1 MSFGTA
7 KDEVRQAINIVDL
20 VGSYLDLRRQGS
32 GYVALCPWHDD
43 SKPSLQVNPARQI
56 WKCWVCNI
64 GGDIFSFVMQH
75 EGVEFREAL
84 KLLADRAGIELKQY
98 AQAKPVTPGSPDD
111 KVALLQAAA
120 WAEEQF
126 HQFLLKAP
134 DAEVARQ
141 YLEDRGITPA
151 SVEKFRLGF
160 CPDNFTWLLDKSR
173 NTPHSPVILEAI
185 DVVGKSE
192 RGTFYDRFRNRVMF
206 PIRDTQSR
214 PIAFGGRVLPNSADK
229 GGKYINSRE
238 TKLFS
243 KREQLYALDI
253 ASKEARKSRHLT
265 VVEGYTDVVT
275 CHQFG
280 VQDVVACLGTA
291 LGERHIPLLRRFAD
305 TITLLLDGDE
315 AGQARTN
322 EILEIFVTAGVDLRV
337 LTLPDELDPAEFL
350 LERGREPFVKLL
362 KEQAVDA
369 LEHKIRV
376 ATRDLDIARETH
388 RASVALEDI
397 LSTIARGAAAGGL
410 DAKSLR
416 SQQLLARLARQFL
429 LKDDDVRRRFNE
441 LYQSSPV
448 VQRPAAI
455 TPSISIPQPR
465 PEYKLSNISMDEI
478 ELLEIL
484 VAHDDH
490 ACTALSELGELDLT
504 CDATKLIFRTY
515 RQLEEAGESLE
526 FSRVLAEI
534 EDPQLKSLL
543 VQLVEVADR
552 KSTKALI
559 DPATR
564 LRHLLQ
570 KFHRGHEQKLI
581 LERERLIHEI
591 DNLKGNLRTKENE
604 EEVLSALLENFEAK
618 RRQQGI
624 IAPTEG

>member
-7 KDEVRQAINIVDL
+7 KDDIRQAINIVDL
-20 VGSYLDLRRQGS
+20 VGKFIPELRRQGS
-32 GYVALCPWHDD
+32 NYVARCPWHDD
-43 SKPSLQVNPARQI
+43 SRPSLQVNPSRQI

-75 EGVEFREAL
+75 EGVDFKGAL
-84 KLLADRAGIELKQY
+84 KFLADMAGIELKQF
-98 AQAKPVTPGSPDD
+98 AAAKPIAPGSPDD
-111 KVALLQAAA
+111 KVALLAAAA

-134 DAEVARQ
+134 EAEVARQ
-141 YLEDRGITPA
+141 YLEDRSITPE
-151 SVEKFRLGF
+151 SVEKFRIGF
-160 CPDNFTWLLDKSR
+160 CPESFSWLLDKAR
-173 NTPHSPVILEAI
+173 NTPHSPAILEAI
-185 DVVGKSE
+185 DVAGKSDSG
-192 RGTFYDRFRNRVMF
+192 RYYDRFRNRVMF
-206 PIRDTQSR
+206 PIRDAQSR
-214 PIAFGGRVLPNSADK
+214 PIAFGGRVLPNSGDK

-253 ASKEARKSRHLT
+253 AKKEALKSRHLT

-291 LGERHIPLLRRFAD
+291 LGEKHIPLLRRFAD

-322 EILEIFVTAGVDLRV
+322 EILEIFVTAGIDLRV

-362 KEQAVDA
+362 HEQAVDA

-376 ATRDLDIARETH
+376 ETAGLNIATETH
-388 RASVALEDI
+388 RASIALESI
-397 LSTIARGAAAGGL
+397 LSTLARSISTGGL

-416 SQQLLARLARQFL
+416 AQQLLARLARQFL
-429 LKDDDVRRRFNE
+429 LTETDVRERFIQLCNE
-441 LYQSSPV
+441 TKTP
-448 VQRPAAI
+448 QR
-455 TPSISIPQPR
+455 QPTSAVALAPPK
-465 PEYKLSNISMDEI
+465 PEYKFSAITMDEI
-478 ELLEIL
+478 ELLEIF
-484 VAHDDH
+484 VAHHDY
-490 ACTALSELGELDLT
+490 ACTALGELGELDLT
-504 CDATKLIFRTY
+504 SEAAKLVFRTY
-515 RQLEEAGESLE
+515 RQLEEAGESLD
-526 FSRVLAEI
+526 FNRVLAEI

-552 KSTKALI
+552 KAAKASI

-564 LRHLLQ
+564 LRQLLQ
-570 KFHRGHEQKLI
+570 KFHRGHEQRIIREKQAFLQQTEANEQEKHDVFLEI
-581 LERERLIHEI
+581 L
-591 DNLKGNLRTKENE
+591 
-604 EEVLSALLENFEAK
+604 EAK

>member
-1 MSFGTA
+1 VSSFGSA
-7 KDEVRQAINIVDL
+7 KDEIRQALNIVDV

-98 AQAKPVTPGSPDD
+98 TQAKPVTPGSPDD

-134 DAEVARQ
+134 DGEVARN
-141 YLEDRGITPA
+141 YLEDRGITPE
-151 SVEKFRLGF
+151 SVEKFRIGF
-160 CPDNFTWLLDKSR
+160 CPDNFTWLLDKAR
-173 NTPHSPVILEAI
+173 NTPHSPAILEAI
-185 DVVGKSE
+185 DVVGKSD

-253 ASKEARKSRHLT
+253 ASKEARKTRHLT

-291 LGERHIPLLRRFAD
+291 LGEKHIPLLRRFAD

-350 LERGREPFVKLL
+350 LERGRAPFVKLL
-362 KEQAVDA
+362 QEQAVDA

-376 ATRDLDIARETH
+376 TTRDLDIARETH

-397 LSTIARGAAAGGL
+397 LSTIAHGAAAGGL
-410 DAKSLR
+410 DSKSLR

-429 LKDDDVRRRFNE
+429 LNEEDVRQRFNQ
-441 LYQSSPV
+441 LCSSV
-448 VQRPAAI
+448 PAAI
-455 TPSISIPQPR
+455 RSTAVASSSAASIGRPR
-465 PEYKLSNISMDEI
+465 PEYKLTAISMDEI

-484 VAHDDH
+484 VAHHDL
-490 ACTALSELGELDLT
+490 ACRVLGELGELDFSS
-504 CDATKLIFRTY
+504 DATKVIFRTY
-515 RQLEEAGESLE
+515 RQLEEAGESLD
-526 FSRVLAEI
+526 FSRVLAEV

-543 VQLVEVADR
+543 VQLVEIADR
-552 KSTKALI
+552 KAAKAMI

-570 KFHRGHEQKLI
+570 KIHRGHEQRI
-581 LERERLIHEI
+581 IRE
-591 DNLKGNLRTKENE
+591 KE
-604 EEVLSALLENFEAK
+604 ALLQQAEVNAEDKRDVLREIYEAK
-618 RRQQGI
+618 LRQQGI

>member
-1 MSFGTA
+1 VSFGTA

-75 EGVEFREAL
+75 EGVDFREAL

-134 DAEVARQ
+134 DAEVARN
-141 YLEDRGITPA
+141 YLEDRSITPE
-151 SVEKFRLGF
+151 SVEKFRIGF
-160 CPDNFTWLLDKSR
+160 CPDNFTWLLDKAR
-173 NTPHSPVILEAI
+173 NTPHSPAILEAI

-214 PIAFGGRVLPNSADK
+214 PIAFGGRVLPNSTDK

-253 ASKEARKSRHLT
+253 ASKEARKTRHLT

-291 LGERHIPLLRRFAD
+291 LGEKHIPLLRRFAD

-362 KEQAVDA
+362 QEQAVDA

-397 LSTIARGAAAGGL
+397 LSTLARGAAAGGL
-410 DAKSLR
+410 DSKSLR
-416 SQQLLARLARQFL
+416 AQQLLARLARQFL
-429 LKDDDVRRRFNE
+429 LNDEDVRRRFNE
-441 LYQSSPV
+441 LCHSTQTP
-448 VQRPAAI
+448 QRPAPLTPAI
-455 TPSISIPQPR
+455 TAPQPR
-465 PEYKLSNISMDEI
+465 PEFKLSAISMDEI

-484 VAHDDH
+484 VAHDDY
-490 ACTALSELGELDLT
+490 ACTALSELGELDLS
-504 CDATKLIFRTY
+504 CEATKLIFRTY
-515 RQLEEAGESLE
+515 RQLEETGESLD
-526 FSRVLAEI
+526 FNRVLAEV

-543 VQLVEVADR
+543 VQLVETADR
-552 KSTKALI
+552 KAAKAMI

-570 KFHRGHEQKLI
+570 KFHRGHEQRIIREKQAFLQLPEANEQDKHDVFLEI
-581 LERERLIHEI
+581 L
-591 DNLKGNLRTKENE
+591 
-604 EEVLSALLENFEAK
+604 EAK

>member
-7 KDEVRQAINIVDL
+7 KDEVRQAIDIVDL
-20 VGSYLDLRRQGS
+20 VGSYLDLRRQGR
-32 GYVALCPWHDD
+32 GFVALCPWHND
-43 SKPSLQVNPARQI
+43 SKPSLQVNPDRQI

-75 EGVEFREAL
+75 DGVEFREAL
-84 KLLADRAGIELKQY
+84 QLLADRAGIVLTQQKQR
-98 AQAKPVTPGSPDD
+98 PITPGSPDD

-120 WAEEQF
+120 WAENQF
-126 HQFLLKAP
+126 HEYLLKAEG
-134 DAEVARQ
+134 AEVARN

-151 SVEKFRLGF
+151 SVEKFRIGF

-173 NTPHSPVILEAI
+173 NTPHSPAILEAI
-185 DVVGKSE
+185 DVVAKSE
-192 RGTFYDRFRNRVMF
+192 RGTVYDRFRNRVMF

-214 PIAFGGRVLPNSADK
+214 PIAFGGRVLPNSTDK

-253 ASKEARKSRHLT
+253 ASKDSRKSRHLT
-265 VVEGYTDVVT
+265 VVEGYTDVVL

-280 VQDVVACLGTA
+280 VNDVVACLGTA
-291 LGERHIPLLRRFAD
+291 LGEKHIPVLRRFAD

-322 EILEIFVTAGVDLRV
+322 EILELFVSAGVDLRI

-350 LERGREPFVKLL
+350 LERGSEPFLKLMR
-362 KEQAVDA
+362 EQAVDA

-397 LSTIARGAAAGGL
+397 LATLARGAAAGGL
-410 DAKSLR
+410 DTKSLR
-416 SQQLLARLARQFL
+416 TQQLLARLARQFL
-429 LKDDDVRRRFNE
+429 LNEEDVRQRFNE
-441 LYQSSPV
+441 LVHTAKTPARTFSSAQSTSANV
-448 VQRPAAI
+448 EQ
-455 TPSISIPQPR
+455 QR
-465 PEYKLSNISMDEI
+465 PEYQLASISMDEV

-484 VAHDDH
+484 VAHH
-490 ACTALSELGELDLT
+490 ELACTALSELGELDLT
-504 CDATKLIFRTY
+504 AEAAKVIFRTY
-515 RQLEEAGESLE
+515 RQLEETGESLD

-534 EDPQLKSLL
+534 EEPQLKSLL

-552 KSTKALI
+552 KASKAI
-559 DPATR
+559 SDPPTR

-570 KFHRGHEQKLI
+570 KIHRGHEQRLI
-581 LERERLIHEI
+581 LERERFIQETDSI
-591 DNLKGNLRTKENE
+591 RTKENE
-604 EEVLSALLENFEAK
+604 DQVHNALLENYEAK
-618 RRQQGI
+618 RRQQGL

>member
-1 MSFGTA
+1 MSSFGSA
-7 KDEVRQAINIVDL
+7 KDEVRQALNIVDV

-32 GYVALCPWHDD
+32 GFAALCPWHDD
-43 SKPSLQVNPARQI
+43 SKPSLQVNPVRQI

-64 GGDIFSFVMQH
+64 GGDIFSFVMKH

-98 AQAKPVTPGSPDD
+98 APAKPVAPGSPDD

-134 DAEVARQ
+134 DAEVARN
-141 YLEDRGITPA
+141 YLEDRGITPE
-151 SVEKFRLGF
+151 SVEKFRIGF
-160 CPDNFTWLLDKSR
+160 CPDNFTWLLDKAR
-173 NTPHSPVILEAI
+173 NTPHSPAILEAI
-185 DVVGKSE
+185 DVAGKSE

-214 PIAFGGRVLPNSADK
+214 PIAFGGRVLPNSTDK

-291 LGERHIPLLRRFAD
+291 LGEKHIPLLRRFAD

-362 KEQAVDA
+362 QEQAVDA

-397 LSTIARGAAAGGL
+397 LSTLARGAAAGGL
-410 DAKSLR
+410 DSKGLR
-416 SQQLLARLARQFL
+416 AQQLLARLARQFL
-429 LKDDDVRRRFNE
+429 LNDEDVRQRFKQ
-441 LYQSSPV
+441 LCGSGPVTVRPSAIASSS
-448 VQRPAAI
+448 AANI
-455 TPSISIPQPR
+455 ERPR
-465 PEYKLSNISMDEI
+465 PEFKLTAISMDEI

-484 VAHDDH
+484 VAHHDL
-490 ACTALSELGELDLT
+490 ACRVLGELGELDFSS
-504 CDATKLIFRTY
+504 DATKIIFRTY
-515 RQLEEAGESLE
+515 RQLEEAGESLD
-526 FSRVLAEI
+526 FSRVLAEV
-534 EDPQLKSLL
+534 EDSQLKSLL
-543 VQLVEVADR
+543 VQLVEIADR
-552 KSTKALI
+552 KALNALI

-564 LRHLLQ
+564 LRQLLQ
-570 KFHRGHEQKLI
+570 KFHRGHEQRI
-581 LERERLIHEI
+581 IRE
-591 DNLKGNLRTKENE
+591 KE
-604 EEVLSALLENFEAK
+604 ALLQQAEVNAEEKNDMLKEIWEAK